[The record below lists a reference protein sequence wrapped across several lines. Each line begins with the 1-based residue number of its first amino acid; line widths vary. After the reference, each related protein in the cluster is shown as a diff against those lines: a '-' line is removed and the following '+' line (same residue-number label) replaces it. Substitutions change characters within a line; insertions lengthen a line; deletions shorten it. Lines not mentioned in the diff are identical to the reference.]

1 MKYNVYFASYIK
13 KDMSFKQEDKE
24 KQYIFLLSKIV
35 NSIDQDIPII
45 FDSFNKPDFEDN
57 IINTIKLHSNVL
69 SIIPCDSRN
78 EPGLQFVDNL
88 CSVIRLNKSKKEN
101 DFYSLIEN
109 NIIEV

>member
-1 MKYNVYFASYIK
+1 MCILLHTLKRISHLNRKTK
-13 KDMSFKQEDKE
+13 K
-24 KQYIFLLSKIV
+24 KQYIFLLNKIV
-35 NSIDQDIPII
+35 NSIDQDISII
-45 FDSFNKPDFEDN
+45 FDTFNKPDFEDN

-78 EPGLQFVDNL
+78 ESGLQFVDNL